1 VLAETLKY
9 LYLLF
14 DSALPPAERESLFCA
29 HERGRVVNAPC
40 FEAAHTVWTTEGHVL
55 VNSKGRRAEAHAAA
69 ADRQCA
75 NATATATATEA
86 AEVVGAG
93 GPAGQGGVRSAFGE
107 VSV

>member
-1 VLAETLKY
+1 MLAETLKY

-75 NATATATATEA
+75 NATATATEA
-86 AEVVGAG
+86 AEVGAG
-93 GPAGQGGVRSAFGE
+93 GPAGQGAVRSAFGE